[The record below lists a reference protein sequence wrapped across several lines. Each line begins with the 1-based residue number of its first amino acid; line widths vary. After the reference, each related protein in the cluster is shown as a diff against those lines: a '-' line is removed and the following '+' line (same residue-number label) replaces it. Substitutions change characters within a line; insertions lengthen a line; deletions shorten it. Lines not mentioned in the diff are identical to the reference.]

1 MRLNYLITRQSRH
14 NYERAAHEAERGVTA
29 TNDREGRKDRRDG
42 REPVGEEARPVGGVI
57 E

>member
-1 MRLNYLITRQSRH
+1 MRLNYLITRQGRH